1 MKAINWQSWRTRIL
15 LTIGA
20 ASIWLGAMFA
30 SQPSVIPPPLPIA
43 SLGQNRWVTTN
54 DYHTSVTVSGA
65 VYQVD
70 IPKGFRCDLASLG
83 RLDVAL
89 GIERDHPAIRRGALS
104 HDWAYRT
111 KRYPRHIADLILYQC
126 CLDDGMEPAKARAV
140 YEAVFIWG
148 GEAWGR

>member
-1 MKAINWQSWRTRIL
+1 M
-15 LTIGA
+15 TIGA
-20 ASIWLGAMFA
+20 AGIWLGAVIAF
-30 SQPSVIPPPLPIA
+30 QPDVTPPPLPIVQ
-43 SLGQNRWVTTN
+43 LGAKEWITTN
-54 DYHTSVTVSGA
+54 DYHTSVTVSGV

-70 IPKGFRCDLASLG
+70 IPSGFKCDLASLG

-89 GIERDHPAIRRGALS
+89 GIERDHPAIRRGALI
-104 HDWAYRT
+104 HDYLYRT
-111 KRYPRHIADLILYQC
+111 KKVSRQLADLILYQA